1 MSFELYHSVK
11 KRGKHCFSAK
21 AAKFCLL
28 AGVNLILVCASGCG
42 KSDTSNLQK
51 DDTKMEIVHLSQ
63 SGFEQMFGSYDFQN
77 RTFAYSGQKPAIVD
91 FYASWC
97 GPCKML
103 SPVLEDLAVEYK
115 DKINIYKVDV
125 DAEQNLAAM
134 LSIRSVP
141 TLLFI
146 TRKGEGRA
154 VQGAIPKYELAK
166 LIDTFLLSNP
176 QK

>member
-146 TRKGEGRA
+146 TTTGEVRA
-154 VQGAIPKYELAK
+154 VQGAIPKYELTK

-176 QK
+176 QE

>member
-91 FYASWC
+91 FYAS
-97 GPCKML
+97 
-103 SPVLEDLAVEYK
+103 
-115 DKINIYKVDV
+115 
-125 DAEQNLAAM
+125 
-134 LSIRSVP
+134 
-141 TLLFI
+141 
-146 TRKGEGRA
+146 
-154 VQGAIPKYELAK
+154 
-166 LIDTFLLSNP
+166 
-176 QK
+176 

>member
-1 MSFELYHSVK
+1 MK
-11 KRGKHCFSAK
+11 KKFKPCFCAK
-21 AAKFCLL
+21 AVKICFL
-28 AGVNLILVCASGCG
+28 AALSLIVICASGCG
-42 KSDTSNLQK
+42 KSELSDKQK
-51 DDTKMEIVHLSQ
+51 DDTKMGIVHLSQ

-77 RTFAYSGQKPAIVD
+77 QTFTRSGEKPAIVD

-103 SPVLEDLAVEYK
+103 SPVLEELAAEYK

-146 TRKGEGRA
+146 TTKGEVRVLRGA
-154 VQGAIPKYELAK
+154 VPKYELTK
-166 LIDTFLLSNP
+166 LTDTFLLSNP